1 MFSRRKNKL
10 RKYKVLISFTLLFAV
25 LIYVFMYIDREIMPT
40 VLAIGELRAQEITT
54 RAINQSIAVVLKQSI
69 DYEDLISIK
78 KDNDGNITL
87 MQANTMLMNK
97 VASDVALTI
106 QDHFSKIK
114 TTSERIP
121 LGNALGSQLLAQHGP
136 KIELAITP
144 LGMVNVNFGTEFEH
158 SGINQTRHRIYLIIH
173 STVRVIVPFSSNTI
187 EVTTYVPIAETI
199 IVGRVPVNYVN
210 VPRNEMMNIVPLYEE
225 TK

>member
-1 MFSRRKNKL
+1 MR
-10 RKYKVLISFTLLFAV
+10 
-25 LIYVFMYIDREIMPT
+25 
-40 VLAIGELRAQEITT
+40 
-54 RAINQSIAVVLKQSI
+54 
-69 DYEDLISIK
+69 IK

-121 LGNALGSQLLAQHGP
+121 LGNVLGSQLLAQHGA
-136 KIELAITP
+136 KIELEVTP

-173 STVRVIVPFSSNTI
+173 STVRVIVPFSSNT
-187 EVTTYVPIAETI
+187 T
-199 IVGRVPVNYVN
+199 RLLHMCQL
-210 VPRNEMMNIVPLYEE
+210 RKQL
-225 TK
+225 